1 MLDRC
6 PGAPSAGADHRSVD
20 RNQDAREMTDPAIP
34 FEAPFLALTEGSL
47 VPADPESRLAEHV
60 RRLSRLFRAAGHDLR
75 GPLHSMALQL
85 ELLRQSAEEVENAE
99 LRARQGR
106 YTSAVAKE
114 ITRLAR
120 MLESLWGGA
129 EDGDQRVRFDLRE
142 TSEEIRAMAE
152 PHFRRERI
160 ALAFVMPEAAV
171 EAEGN
176 RAAARHAGI
185 DLLLHAAERV
195 PAGEVTLTVET
206 RDHVAVFTVAATGRD
221 GADARENPDE
231 TTDEAPFA
239 ADQIARRFGGTVRAT
254 RPGQTS
260 WRWELELPRPRTPES
275 E

>member
-1 MLDRC
+1 M
-6 PGAPSAGADHRSVD
+6 D

-34 FEAPFLALTEGSL
+34 FEAPFLALTEVSL

-85 ELLRQSAEEVENAE
+85 ELLRQSAEEVENTE

-106 YTSAVAKE
+106 YTAAVAKE

-195 PAGEVTLTVET
+195 PAGEVTLTVEA

-221 GADARENPDE
+221 GAEARENPDE
-231 TTDEAPFA
+231 TTEEAPFA
-239 ADQIARRFGGTVRAT
+239 ADRIARRFGGAVRTT

>member
-1 MLDRC
+1 
-6 PGAPSAGADHRSVD
+6 
-20 RNQDAREMTDPAIP
+20 MTEPAIP
-34 FEAPFLALTEGSL
+34 FEAPFLAMTEVSL

-85 ELLRQSAEEVENAE
+85 ELLRQSTEEVENAE

-106 YTSAVAKE
+106 YAAAVAKE
-114 ITRLAR
+114 ISRLAR

-129 EDGDQRVRFDLRE
+129 EDGDQRVPFDLRE
-142 TSEEIRAMAE
+142 TTEEIRAMAE

-160 ALAFVMPEAAV
+160 ALAFAIPEAAV
-171 EAEGN
+171 EAVGS
-176 RAAARHAGI
+176 RAAVRHAGL
-185 DLLLHAAERV
+185 DLLLHAADRV
-195 PAGEVTLTVET
+195 PAGEVALTVET
-206 RDHVAVFTVAATGRD
+206 RDHAAVLVVAATARD
-221 GADARENPDE
+221 GADALENRDE
-231 TTDEAPFA
+231 TTEEAPFA
-239 ADQIARRFGGTVRAT
+239 ADRIARRFGGTVRAT